1 MHFCVSYFGGIMYNG
16 NETSVTNYDMGKGR
30 ENNETQNKNPAA
42 CSSDRSTLQ
51 LYADDR
57 TKKKENNTIPKD
69 ASLICE
75 ETVSP
80 NKDYI
85 TDEKDLVNYTVRV
98 YQEKNND
105 IIVYAESNSPLFD
118 EAQYIVTCDHAIT
131 ADDVH
136 IKWTTLMGSTEA
148 SEKDEIGLAHVS
160 ISKDGEVFNE
170 KTISFVAKAVNAVTD
185 VIG

>member
-1 MHFCVSYFGGIMYNG
+1 MTWEKEEKTMKPRIKILLLAVLI
-16 NETSVTNYDMGKGR
+16 
-30 ENNETQNKNPAA
+30 AA
-42 CSSDRSTLQ
+42 LCNCMLMIGM
-51 LYADDR
+51 

-105 IIVYAESNSPLFD
+105 IIVDLPEEKLWSKGNQYVEKVFSSYATIIETETKVCPNKKCNLRNYKD
-118 EAQYIVTCDHAIT
+118 DDHLRSSYVEQNAAWI
-131 ADDVH
+131 DQ
-136 IKWTTLMGSTEA
+136 
-148 SEKDEIGLAHVS
+148 
-160 ISKDGEVFNE
+160 VFN
-170 KTISFVAKAVNAVTD
+170 
-185 VIG
+185 

>member
-1 MHFCVSYFGGIMYNG
+1 MTWEKEEKTMKHRIKILLLAVLI
-16 NETSVTNYDMGKGR
+16 
-30 ENNETQNKNPAA
+30 AA
-42 CSSDRSTLQ
+42 LCNCMLMIGM
-51 LYADDR
+51 

-131 ADDVH
+131 ADGTPNTAHSLNPVPF
-136 IKWTTLMGSTEA
+136 IYITENKNA
-148 SEKDEIGLAHVS
+148 KV
-160 ISKDGEVFNE
+160 KDG
-170 KTISFVAKAVNAVTD
+170 ILADVAPSILHIMGLPQPEEMTGNNLIED
-185 VIG
+185 

>member
-1 MHFCVSYFGGIMYNG
+1 MKPRIKILLLAVLI
-16 NETSVTNYDMGKGR
+16 
-30 ENNETQNKNPAA
+30 AA
-42 CSSDRSTLQ
+42 LCNCMLMIGM
-51 LYADDR
+51 

-69 ASLICE
+69 ASPICE

-118 EAQYIVTCDHAIT
+118 EAQYIVTCDHRR
-131 ADDVH
+131 
-136 IKWTTLMGSTEA
+136 
-148 SEKDEIGLAHVS
+148 
-160 ISKDGEVFNE
+160 
-170 KTISFVAKAVNAVTD
+170 
-185 VIG
+185 

>member
-1 MHFCVSYFGGIMYNG
+1 M
-16 NETSVTNYDMGKGR
+16 
-30 ENNETQNKNPAA
+30 
-42 CSSDRSTLQ
+42 
-51 LYADDR
+51 
-57 TKKKENNTIPKD
+57 TKTKEKNTIPKD

-118 EAQYIVTCDHAIT
+118 EAQYIVICDHAIT

-148 SEKDEIGLAHVS
+148 SEKMRSDSHTFRS
-160 ISKDGEVFNE
+160 Q
-170 KTISFVAKAVNAVTD
+170 KTGKCSMKRRSALWRKR
-185 VIG
+185 

>member
-1 MHFCVSYFGGIMYNG
+1 M
-16 NETSVTNYDMGKGR
+16 K
-30 ENNETQNKNPAA
+30 P
-42 CSSDRSTLQ
+42 
-51 LYADDR
+51 R
-57 TKKKENNTIPKD
+57 TKILLLAILIAALCNCMLMIGMTKTKEKNTIPKN

-80 NKDYI
+80 NKNYI

-105 IIVYAESNSPLFD
+105 IIVCAESNSPLFD
-118 EAQYIVTCDHAIT
+118 GAQYIVTCDHVIMIT
-131 ADDVH
+131 ADDVQ
-136 IKWTTLMGSTEA
+136 IKWTTLMGSTKA
-148 SEKDEIGLAHVS
+148 SEKDELGLAHVA
-160 ISKDGEVFNE
+160 ISKDGKVFSE

>member
-1 MHFCVSYFGGIMYNG
+1 MTWEKEEKTMKHRIKILLLAVLI
-16 NETSVTNYDMGKGR
+16 
-30 ENNETQNKNPAA
+30 AA
-42 CSSDRSTLQ
+42 LCNCMLMIGM
-51 LYADDR
+51 
-57 TKKKENNTIPKD
+57 TKTKEKNTIPKD

-118 EAQYIVTCDHAIT
+118 EAQPT
-131 ADDVH
+131 
-136 IKWTTLMGSTEA
+136 M
-148 SEKDEIGLAHVS
+148 S
-160 ISKDGEVFNE
+160 ISNGPPSWAAPKRARKMRSDWHTFRSQ
-170 KTISFVAKAVNAVTD
+170 KTGKCSMKRRSALWRKR
-185 VIG
+185 

>member
-16 NETSVTNYDMGKGR
+16 NETSVTNYDMGKEEKTMKHR
-30 ENNETQNKNPAA
+30 IKILLLAVLIAA
-42 CSSDRSTLQ
+42 LCNCMLMIGM
-51 LYADDR
+51 

-98 YQEKNND
+98 YQEK
-105 IIVYAESNSPLFD
+105 
-118 EAQYIVTCDHAIT
+118 
-131 ADDVH
+131 
-136 IKWTTLMGSTEA
+136 TTTSSSMRNPIRRCSMKHST
-148 SEKDEIGLAHVS
+148 S
-160 ISKDGEVFNE
+160 
-170 KTISFVAKAVNAVTD
+170 
-185 VIG
+185 

>member
-1 MHFCVSYFGGIMYNG
+1 MTWEKEEKTMKHRIKILLLAVLI
-16 NETSVTNYDMGKGR
+16 
-30 ENNETQNKNPAA
+30 AA
-42 CSSDRSTLQ
+42 LCNCMLMIGM
-51 LYADDR
+51 

-85 TDEKDLVNYTVRV
+85 TDEKDLVNYT
-98 YQEKNND
+98 
-105 IIVYAESNSPLFD
+105 
-118 EAQYIVTCDHAIT
+118 
-131 ADDVH
+131 
-136 IKWTTLMGSTEA
+136 EA

-160 ISKDGEVFNE
+160 ISKDGEVFSE

>member
-1 MHFCVSYFGGIMYNG
+1 MAPYPKEIFASTTTIF
-16 NETSVTNYDMGKGR
+16 ETTKINNNKFKSPTPSLNFPINQTTNIPHR
-30 ENNETQNKNPAA
+30 
-42 CSSDRSTLQ
+42 
-51 LYADDR
+51 
-57 TKKKENNTIPKD
+57 KEKNTIPKD

-80 NKDYI
+80 NKHYI
-85 TDEKDLVNYTVRV
+85 TDEKDMVKYTVRV

-118 EAQYIVTCDHAIT
+118 EAQYIVICDHAIT

>member
-1 MHFCVSYFGGIMYNG
+1 MSSGKHFHNVLCLS
-16 NETSVTNYDMGKGR
+16 EAKGMDITMKHR
-30 ENNETQNKNPAA
+30 IKILLLAVLIAA
-42 CSSDRSTLQ
+42 LCNCMLMIGM
-51 LYADDR
+51 
-57 TKKKENNTIPKD
+57 TKTKEKNTIPKD

-118 EAQYIVTCDHAIT
+118 EAQ
-131 ADDVH
+131 
-136 IKWTTLMGSTEA
+136 
-148 SEKDEIGLAHVS
+148 
-160 ISKDGEVFNE
+160 
-170 KTISFVAKAVNAVTD
+170 
-185 VIG
+185 